1 MRFTKGKQ
9 KIEMKKVEVY
19 VDRMVR
25 SSKRKSGIFKKMN
38 EIVSVCNVETS
49 FLVFSDSG
57 KPYTFAYPSLKEAV
71 GQFKNPLGHEPSATI
86 NTRPLVEAY
95 KRQKNQDLMERYMDL
110 VEELEI
116 KNEKERILKKI
127 IKENKEKILWNIPPA
142 EGLSVEEKKWMR
154 QTFVD
159 LHVFLSDMA
168 LKCFGNDGDG
178 SSSSQEGCGRDGETN
193 LCMKKL
199 DLLFLCYLNCCFH

>member
-9 KIEMKKVEVY
+9 KIEMKKVQVY

-71 GQFKNPLGHEPSATI
+71 GQ
-86 NTRPLVEAY
+86 
-95 KRQKNQDLMERYMDL
+95 
-110 VEELEI
+110 
-116 KNEKERILKKI
+116 LKT
-127 IKENKEKILWNIPPA
+127 L
-142 EGLSVEEKKWMR
+142 
-154 QTFVD
+154 
-159 LHVFLSDMA
+159 
-168 LKCFGNDGDG
+168 
-178 SSSSQEGCGRDGETN
+178 
-193 LCMKKL
+193 
-199 DLLFLCYLNCCFH
+199 

>member
-1 MRFTKGKQ
+1 MKFTKGKQ
-9 KIEMKKVEVY
+9 KIEMKKVGAY
-19 VDRMVR
+19 AARMVR
-25 SSKRKSGIFKKMN
+25 FSKRKSGLFKKMN
-38 EIVSVCNVETS
+38 EIVSLCNVETS

-71 GQFKNPLGHEPSATI
+71 GQFKNPLRDEPSATI
-86 NTRPLVEAY
+86 NTGPLVEAY
-95 KRQKNQDLMERYMDL
+95 RRQKNQDLMERYMDL
-110 VEELEI
+110 VEKLEI
-116 KNEKERILKKI
+116 KNEKERILKKN

-168 LKCFGNDGDG
+168 LKCFGNDVDG
-178 SSSSQEGCGRDGETN
+178 SSSSQESYGRDGET
-193 LCMKKL
+193 
-199 DLLFLCYLNCCFH
+199 YA